1 MKAAVLESL
10 GKLKY
15 YTIPI
20 RNLKDEEIKIAVKS
34 AGICSSDISRVFEE
48 GSAYSYPIILGHE
61 IAGEVREVHSSKSDI
76 HTGDKCV
83 IAPLI
88 PCNNCESCLRGDYS
102 LCDSYDYLGSRR
114 DGGFSEFIIVPA
126 RNVIK
131 IPLSIDYAEAC
142 LLEPVAVVLHGLLK
156 LKIAGKKVLVVG
168 AGSLGLIA
176 AQIARLFG
184 CFEITISDI
193 FENHLVIAE
202 KLKIKTIYTKII
214 PQDKINEMDIV
225 IDTSGS
231 VSGFMDSLAST
242 KKSGIILLL
251 GTQKRSF
258 EIEKKLFNRI
268 TRHELNIIGS
278 WNSYSSPFPGIEWQ
292 LAIEFIT
299 KNLLNVKILISH
311 IFKLSEAE
319 IAFKMIHNFK
329 KGELIKA
336 IFTN

>member
-1 MKAAVLESL
+1 MKAVILESL
-10 GKLKY
+10 GKLKCH
-15 YTIPI
+15 TIPI
-20 RNLKDEEIKIAVKS
+20 RKLKDEEIKIAVKS

-48 GSAYSYPIILGHE
+48 GGAYSYSIILGHE
-61 IAGEVREVHSSKSDI
+61 IAGEVREVHSFKSDI
-76 HTGDKCV
+76 QTGDKCV

-88 PCNNCESCLRGDYS
+88 PCNNCEYCLRGDYS

-131 IPLSIDYAEAC
+131 IPSSIDYAEAC
-142 LLEPVAVVLHGLLK
+142 LIEPVAVVLHGLLK
-156 LKIAGKKVLVVG
+156 LKVAGKKVLVVG

-193 FENHLVIAE
+193 FENHLEIAE
-202 KLKIKTIYTKII
+202 KLKIKTISTKII
-214 PQDKINEMDIV
+214 PQDKIPEMDIV

-231 VSGFMDSLAST
+231 VSGFMNSLASA
-242 KKSGIILLL
+242 KKGGVILLI
-251 GTQKRSF
+251 GTQKCPL
-258 EIEKKLFNRI
+258 EIEKKLINRI
-268 TRHELNIIGS
+268 TRHELHILGS
-278 WNSYSSPFPGIEWQ
+278 WNSYSSPFPGVEWD
-292 LAIEFIT
+292 LAIEFI
-299 KNLLNVKILISH
+299 KNHLLNVKILISH
-311 IFKLSEAE
+311 IFRLSEAE
-319 IAFKMIHNFK
+319 TAFNMIHNFK